1 VGRLTIPRIGRA
13 LVKAVRD
20 LDQKHLL
27 AFAGGLAYY
36 FFVSLFPLLI
46 FLASVVSFLPIPGL
60 LDQMLAL
67 MGLFVPGDSMALVAR
82 VLSEIMASRDTTFLS
97 IGLIGTLWSMSGG
110 FAGMIEALNVAY
122 DVREGR
128 NFLVVR
134 LLAIGLAMVVGA
146 LILVVL
152 AAMLVGPRLG
162 DWIAYQ
168 LGLDPVVTVAWLY
181 FRWVLAVTFATLAVE
196 LVYYLGPNVEQR
208 KFLRTVPGALV
219 AVALWIGAS
228 YLLGLYLQYFA
239 GYSKT
244 YGTLGA
250 VVGLLLWF
258 YISSAALLI
267 GAEINAEMI
276 RQARERL
283 PVKEVP
289 ANGQLAT
296 PPISKAS

>member
-1 VGRLTIPRIGRA
+1 LTIPRIGRA
-13 LVKAVRD
+13 LAKAVRD

-60 LDQMLAL
+60 LEQILAL

-181 FRWVLAVTFATLAVE
+181 FRWVLAVAFATLAVE

-219 AVALWIGAS
+219 AVALWLGAS

-289 ANGQLAT
+289 PNGQLAT

>member
-1 VGRLTIPRIGRA
+1 LTIPRIGRA
-13 LVKAVRD
+13 LAKAVRD

-60 LDQMLAL
+60 LEQILAL

-110 FAGMIEALNVAY
+110 FAGLIDALNVAY
-122 DVREGR
+122 DVPEGR

-181 FRWVLAVTFATLAVE
+181 FRWVLAVGFATLAVE

-219 AVALWIGAS
+219 AVALWLGAS

-283 PVKEVP
+283 PVKEIP
-289 ANGQLAT
+289 ANGQTAT

>member
-1 VGRLTIPRIGRA
+1 MPRIWRA
-13 LVKAVRD
+13 FTKAIWD

-36 FFVSLFPLLI
+36 FFISLFPLLI

-60 LDQMLAL
+60 FDQLLGL
-67 MGLFVPGDSMALVAR
+67 MALFVPADSMTLVSR
-82 VLSEIMASRDTTFLS
+82 VLGEIMASQDTTFLS
-97 IGLIGTLWSMSGG
+97 VGLIGTVWTMSGG
-110 FAGMIEALNVAY
+110 FAGMIDALNVAY

-134 LLAIGLAMVVGA
+134 LLAIFLALLVGA
-146 LILVVL
+146 LVLVVL
-152 AAMLVGPRLG
+152 AAMLVGPRFA

-168 LGLDPVVTVAWLY
+168 LGLSPLVTVTWLY
-181 FRWVLAVTFATLAVE
+181 FRWIVAVTFATLAVE
-196 LVYYLGPNVEQR
+196 LVYYFGPNVEQR
-208 KFLRTVPGALV
+208 KFIRTIPGALI
-219 AVALWIGAS
+219 AVGLWIGAS
-228 YLLGLYLQYFA
+228 YLFGLYLQHFA
-239 GYSKT
+239 QYSKT

-250 VVGLLLWF
+250 VVALLFWF

-283 PVKEVP
+283 PVKEIP
-289 ANGQLAT
+289 PDGQTAT